1 MAIASCKYGDVNAGY
16 SGTPLA
22 KKLNLRD
29 GQTCWFDAMPESIM
43 DEIDE
48 YALELRF
55 IADPAEGFDAA
66 HIFVTEESDLVAKL
80 DALKPHMDSKGH
92 IWVSWPKKGSGR
104 ETALDQAAC
113 QRIGLAAGLVDTKK
127 CAVDHVWSGLK
138 FVIPKAE
145 R

>member
-1 MAIASCKYGDVNAGY
+1 MPAGY

-29 GQTCWFDAMPESIM
+29 GQVCWFDSMPDHVL

-55 IADPAEGFDAA
+55 VAKPGVGLNAA
-66 HIFVTEESDLVAKL
+66 HIFVTEETDCAAKL
-80 DALKPHMDSKGH
+80 RRLRQVLAKDGQ
-92 IWVSWPKKGSGR
+92 IWVSWPKKGSGH
-104 ETALDQAAC
+104 ETQLDQAAV
-113 QRIGLAAGLVDTKK
+113 QGIGSEAGLIDTKK
-127 CAVDHVWSGLK
+127 CAVDDIWSGLK
-138 FVIPKAE
+138 FVIPKSD

>member
-1 MAIASCKYGDVNAGY
+1 MTAGY

-29 GQTCWFDAMPESIM
+29 GQVCWFDAMPESIM

-55 IADPAEGFDAA
+55 VASPADGVDAA
-66 HIFVTEESDLVAKL
+66 HIFVTEESDLTLKLAKL
-80 DALKPHMDSKGH
+80 RQQIAKDGQV
-92 IWVSWPKKGSGR
+92 WVSWPKKGSGQ
-104 ETALDQAAC
+104 ETALDQAAV
-113 QRIGLAAGLVDTKK
+113 QRTGLTAGFVDTKK
-127 CAVDHVWSGLK
+127 CAVDETWSGLK
-138 FVIPKAE
+138 FVIPKAD

>member
-1 MAIASCKYGDVNAGY
+1 MTAGY

-29 GQTCWFDAMPESIM
+29 GQTCWFDGMPENII

-55 IADPAEGFDAA
+55 VATPREGLNAA
-66 HIFVTEESDLVAKL
+66 HIFVTEERDLTTKLTELRPLLAK
-80 DALKPHMDSKGH
+80 DGQV
-92 IWVSWPKKGSGR
+92 WVSWPKKGSGH
-104 ETALDQAAC
+104 ETSLDQAAV
-113 QRIGLAAGLVDTKK
+113 QRIGLAAGFVDTKK
-127 CAVDHVWSGLK
+127 CAVDEVWSGLK
-138 FVIPKAE
+138 FVIPKAD

>member
-1 MAIASCKYGDVNAGY
+1 MPAGY

-29 GQTCWFDAMPESIM
+29 GQLCWFDSMPDTIM

-55 IADPAEGFDAA
+55 VAEPVEGLNAA
-66 HIFVTEESDLVAKL
+66 HIFVTEDADCSQKLAWLRGLLAK
-80 DALKPHMDSKGH
+80 DGQ
-92 IWVSWPKKGSGR
+92 IWVSWPKKGSGL
-104 ETALDQAAC
+104 ETVLDQAAV

-127 CAVDHVWSGLK
+127 CAVDEIWSGLK
-138 FVIPKAE
+138 FVIPKAD

>member
-1 MAIASCKYGDVNAGY
+1 MPAGY

-29 GQTCWFDAMPESIM
+29 GQVCWFDAMPESIV

-55 IADPAEGFDAA
+55 AADPARGFDAA
-66 HIFVTEESDLVAKL
+66 HIFVTTETELAAKL
-80 DALKPHMDSKGH
+80 AMLKEHVARDGQ

-104 ETALDQAAC
+104 EAALDQAAV
-113 QRIGLAAGLVDTKK
+113 QRIGLAAGFVDTKK
-127 CAVDHVWSGLK
+127 CAVDEVWSGLK
-138 FVIPKAE
+138 FVIPKAD